1 MMCNGIHIPNNDTV
15 CIHKVHCIIYVYT
28 HVCIYIYIYIVQIWH
43 PIEYH
48 RNTIHPSIVALH
60 YLSLVPV
67 SLCVILLH
75 CSDTGL
81 T

>member
-1 MMCNGIHIPNNDTV
+1 MGYIYQTLIL
-15 CIHKVHCIIYVYT
+15 YVYIKYIALYMYT
-28 HVCIYIYIYIVQIWH
+28 HMCVYIYIYIVQIWH

>member
-1 MMCNGIHIPNNDTV
+1 MGYIYQTMIL
-15 CIHKVHCIIYVYT
+15 YVYIKYIALYMYT
-28 HVCIYIYIYIVQIWH
+28 HMCVYIYIYIYIVQIWH

>member
-1 MMCNGIHIPNNDTV
+1 MGYIYQTMIL
-15 CIHKVHCIIYVYT
+15 YVYIKYIALYMYT
-28 HVCIYIYIYIVQIWH
+28 HMCVYIYIYIVQIWH